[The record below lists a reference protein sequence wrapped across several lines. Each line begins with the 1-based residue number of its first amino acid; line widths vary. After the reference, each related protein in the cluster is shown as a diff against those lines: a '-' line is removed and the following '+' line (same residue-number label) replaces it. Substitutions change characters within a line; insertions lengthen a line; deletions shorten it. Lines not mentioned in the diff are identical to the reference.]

1 MSTILVLL
9 LLLSIATLASQPA
22 ALSGLLD
29 RVSTPLLILLGVACA
44 PTGLAVLSSSMVHAL
59 EPALAV
65 GVTWLG
71 IVIGLRSAPGAERGG
86 DRADRFPWR
95 AGVVVVL
102 STVASVLL
110 AMAAMTVPGLLGLR
124 SDDNAPL
131 LAGAALILGGAL
143 VGSPPIDNDNRAELA
158 IRAHLIDVGDL
169 VAVACAIAAL
179 AILPPWSPLP
189 PSLAAVVVVGSG
201 LLVALIQR
209 LLGGTATGD
218 PATRTIALLGVV
230 AVGAGL
236 LHDAG
241 LPSAVA
247 GLVGGAALA
256 RTELGRVLC
265 LALSPTERPARI
277 VVVFLVGT
285 MMPLSPTALV
295 VGVLLA
301 AGQLAVQLVATSWAV
316 GHRPSGHAL
325 ATGLSSSSV
334 PLVLAV
340 SYTLAGL
347 PEGELLLATAAVAV
361 VVTDVLAAAIALG
374 SRWQSAARWHSAARG
389 QRAPRSSP
397 STLPS
402 AAPSSPSSPLVAPSE
417 PT

>member
-29 RVSTPLLILLGVACA
+29 RVSTPLLILLGIACA
-44 PTGLAVLSSSMVHAL
+44 PTGLAVLSSSMVHGL
-59 EPALAV
+59 EPGLAV

-71 IVIGLRSAPGAERGG
+71 IVIGLRSAPSGERGT
-86 DRADRFPWR
+86 DRFSWR

-102 STVASVLL
+102 STMASVVL

-209 LLGGTATGD
+209 LLGGSATGD
-218 PATRTIALLGVV
+218 PATRIIALLGVV

-247 GLVGGAALA
+247 GLIGGAALA
-256 RTELGRVLC
+256 RTELGRVLRQ
-265 LALSPTERPARI
+265 ALSPTERPARI

-285 MMPLSPTALV
+285 MMPLSQTALI

-347 PEGELLLATAAVAV
+347 PEGELLLATAAIAV
-361 VVTDVLAAAIALG
+361 VATDVLAATIALG
-374 SRWQSAARWHSAARG
+374 SRWQSAARTR
-389 QRAPRSSP
+389 
-397 STLPS
+397 STLPTL
-402 AAPSSPSSPLVAPSE
+402 SSSSTSSTSSSTSSSE

>member
-9 LLLSIATLASQPA
+9 LLLSIATLASRPA

-29 RVSTPLLILLGVACA
+29 RLSTPLLILLGIGCA
-44 PTGLAVLSSSMVHAL
+44 PRGLALLSSSLVESL

-71 IVIGLRSAPGAERGG
+71 ILIGLRSASREAGHADQG
-86 DRADRFPWR
+86 RASLR
-95 AGVVVVL
+95 ATIVVVS
-102 STVASVLL
+102 STLASVLL
-110 AMAAMTVPGLLGLR
+110 AMAALTAPHLLGLR

-143 VGSPPIDNDNRAELA
+143 VGSPPIDRDNRIELA
-158 IRAHLIDVGDL
+158 LRSRLIDVGDL
-169 VAVACAIAAL
+169 IAVACAIVAL

-189 PSLAAVVVVGSG
+189 PSMAAVVVVGSG
-201 LLVALIQR
+201 LLLALVQR
-209 LLGGTATGD
+209 LLGGSANGD

-247 GLVGGAALA
+247 GLVAGVTLG
-256 RTELGRVLC
+256 RTELGRVLREA
-265 LALSPTERPARI
+265 LAPTERPARI

-285 MMPLSPTALV
+285 MMPLSLTSLV
-295 VGVLLA
+295 VGGLLA
-301 AGQLAVQLVATSWAV
+301 AGQLVVQLVATSWAV
-316 GHRPSGHAL
+316 GHRPSARVL
-325 ATGLSSSSV
+325 ATGLSSSSA
-334 PLVLAV
+334 PLVVAA
-340 SYTLAGL
+340 SYALAGL

-361 VVTDVLAAAIALG
+361 VTMDVLAAAIGLG
-374 SRWQSAARWHSAARG
+374 TRWQFPAGAL
-389 QRAPRSSP
+389 
-397 STLPS
+397 STPPS
-402 AAPSSPSSPLVAPSE
+402 AALSTPPMVVQR
-417 PT
+417 